1 MEITKSYITDESG
14 AIKSVVIDFETFK
27 KIEELLLDQA
37 LGKAMDEVADDVE
50 YDLEEAKL
58 KLIENEG

>member
-1 MEITKSYITDESG
+1 MEISKSYITDESG

-27 KIEELLLDQA
+27 KIEELLLDHA
-37 LGKAMDEVADDVE
+37 LGKAMDEVADDEE
-50 YDLEEAKL
+50 YDLKEAKV

>member
-1 MEITKSYITDESG
+1 MEITKSYITDETG
-14 AIKSVVIDFETFK
+14 AIKSVVIDLQTFK
-27 KIEELLLDQA
+27 KIEELILGYA

-58 KLIENEG
+58 ALRENEG

>member
-14 AIKSVVIDFETFK
+14 AIKSVVIDFKTFK
-27 KIEELLLDQA
+27 KIEELLLDHA

-50 YDLEEAKL
+50 YDLDEAKL
-58 KLIENEG
+58 ELIENEG